1 MNSRKSSDDI
11 TNLRDISVIKL
22 KYMWFHLIHG
32 STRLRPDISH
42 TASTENVGTDKGGCP
57 MVPML
62 PLHLSLIPRFY
73 L

>member
-1 MNSRKSSDDI
+1 MNFRKSSDDN
-11 TNLRDISVIKL
+11 NLRDIVTKL
-22 KYMWFHLIHG
+22 KQIWVSSHG

-62 PLHLSLIPRFY
+62 PLLSLIRFY
-73 L
+73 R